1 MRLPGSLR
9 GYIPWL
15 CQRGKGQGP
24 DRENSLASLSVSLTN
39 SLSHPPRMGVVALPG
54 VPITVS

>member
-1 MRLPGSLR
+1 MRLPRSLR

-15 CQRGKGQGP
+15 GRGGKGQGP
-24 DRENSLASLSVSLTN
+24 GRENSLASLSVSLTS
-39 SLSHPPRMGVVALPG
+39 SLSHPPRMGAALPG